1 MNEVVPLQP
10 SLKGAQMVL
19 RMHAVCTEVEEVVV
33 NKENTLNRDK
43 MGTLNA

>member
-19 RMHAVCTEVEEVVV
+19 RMPAVCMEVEEVVV
-33 NKENTLNRDK
+33 DKENILDSDK
-43 MGTLNA
+43 MGILDA